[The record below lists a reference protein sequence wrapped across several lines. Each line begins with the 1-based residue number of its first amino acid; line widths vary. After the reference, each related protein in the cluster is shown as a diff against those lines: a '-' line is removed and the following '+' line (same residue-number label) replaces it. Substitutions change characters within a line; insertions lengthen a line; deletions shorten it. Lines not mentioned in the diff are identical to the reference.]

1 MEMVFVFLSTATLVF
16 GVAGI
21 AKAISIKFTDP
32 GSPTGTE
39 PVTLFMLGLDLSCLV
54 GLKKQVLSLQ
64 DIFRRIEIKHFLMT
78 FLCVFA
84 GMLTGLL
91 LSETV
96 VATFFQSTG
105 PLLPKNGMVLL
116 TYP

>member
-1 MEMVFVFLSTATLVF
+1 MEMVLVFLCTATLVF

-21 AKAISIKFTDP
+21 AKAISIAFTDP

-39 PVTLFMLGLDLSCLV
+39 PVNVFMLGLDLSCLAE
-54 GLKKQVLSLQ
+54 LKRQVLRLQ
-64 DIFRRIEIKHFLMT
+64 DRLKQTEMKHFLMT
-78 FLCVFA
+78 FLCVFT
-84 GMLTGLL
+84 GMLAGLL
-91 LSETV
+91 LSETL
-96 VATFFQSTG
+96 VATFLPGTG

>member
-1 MEMVFVFLSTATLVF
+1 MEMVFVFLCTATLVF

-21 AKAISIKFTDP
+21 AKAISIEFTDP
-32 GSPTGTE
+32 GPPTGTE

-54 GLKKQVLSLQ
+54 EFRKHVLRLQ
-64 DIFRRIEIKHFLMT
+64 NIFRRSEMKHFLLT

-91 LSETV
+91 LSEAV
-96 VATFFQSTG
+96 VGPFLPSTG
-105 PLLPKNGMVLL
+105 ALLPKNGMVLL